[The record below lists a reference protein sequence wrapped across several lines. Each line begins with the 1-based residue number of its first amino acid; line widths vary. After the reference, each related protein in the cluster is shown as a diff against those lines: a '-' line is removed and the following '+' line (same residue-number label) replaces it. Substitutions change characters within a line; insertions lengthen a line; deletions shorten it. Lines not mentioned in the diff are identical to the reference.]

1 MKRMSSYDTG
11 PESSE
16 LSSFSLKGKSSLK
29 KKSEK
34 GDKDVKE
41 KHVEHSSSDEFSDE
55 KETTKKN
62 EHKKKNDHKDKKGS
76 LNNNTQNKNAKGG
89 KQNNNQK
96 SPLDMYKSKLKFITD
111 NMIIIG
117 IILSFMTL
125 ITFKYLEEKYSMEK
139 YLEDGD
145 SFDYYEVLKCKRGDS
160 INKIKKNYRDLSKMY
175 HPDSNKDCKDCDKKF
190 RDITKAYKTLSDP
203 RLKKAYD
210 HSKGKVLKLIESNS
224 INLTMRNFKDLVE
237 NSNDYWIIQIYSDT
251 DNLSLN
257 FSKIWEE
264 AFDKYHEYISFGRIN
279 VLTDRKLVKSKIPF
293 NVKIFPTIFIL
304 APDGTYHLYSN
315 IFNAT
320 SKDFQSY
327 IINNY
332 PNLIYNVQDFN
343 KEYSALV
350 KKNETVSKIGSSHM
364 DKNNKVILLSN
375 KNRLSLQAKHITFK
389 YKHIYTTYTIRYNE
403 IEHLTN
409 EPLKKEI
416 IDALKVL
423 SVKKSEYIKEN
434 ENIDYFLLVNN
445 KSQVKIIRRISSSN
459 IKNVYKDALM
469 KNMVE
474 INASNVDSVCSTVG
488 SRHTYCYVTI
498 IDDLTKEDT
507 LTTLKKIYQNVNNS
521 YASFTSKLGADEVDS
536 SMFIQPVY
544 LLKSSMTKNFFKF
557 VNDKSISTYDSFFMD
572 YSSNTFAT
580 VNEIKNLSNYSQKKE
595 DISFLSNI
603 YKDMEILTFEKIPK
617 YCLPMEVNCLYNPK
631 KTLSYRLY
639 NIFKRTSQMQVI
651 LSAAVGFFLYPSFKQ
666 YGKLSYAC
674 LAASMGAT
682 LLVTNVKDF
691 LLLLAS

>member
-1 MKRMSSYDTG
+1 MKSMSSYDTG

-16 LSSFSLKGKSSLK
+16 LSSFSLKGKSSSK
-29 KKSEK
+29 GK
-34 GDKDVKE
+34 GDKHKNDKNVE
-41 KHVEHSSSDEFSDE
+41 KNSSAEYSDE
-55 KETTKKN
+55 KETKKKDEQKKKKN
-62 EHKKKNDHKDKKGS
+62 EQKDKKGIIS
-76 LNNNTQNKNAKGG
+76 SSQSKNAKSG
-89 KQNNNQK
+89 KQSNIEK
-96 SPLDMYKSKLKFITD
+96 TPMDMFKSKIKFLTD
-111 NMIIIG
+111 NIIIIG

-125 ITFKYLEEKYSMEK
+125 ITFKYLEEKYSLEK
-139 YLEDGD
+139 YLEEGD

-224 INLTMRNFKDLVE
+224 VNLTMRNYKDLVE

-279 VLTDRKLVKSKIPF
+279 ILTDKKLVKSKVPF

-327 IINNY
+327 INNYY
-332 PNLIYNVQDFN
+332 PNLIYNVQHFN
-343 KEYSALV
+343 KAYSSLM
-350 KKNETVSKIGSSHM
+350 KKSDPVSKSGSSHI
-364 DKNNKVILLSN
+364 DKNNKVLLLSN
-375 KNRLSLQAKHITFK
+375 KSKLSLQVKHITFK
-389 YKHIYTTYTIRYNE
+389 YRNIYTTYAIRYDE

-423 SVKKSEYIKEN
+423 SVKKSDYIKEN
-434 ENIDYFLLVNN
+434 ENIDYFILVNN
-445 KSQVKIIRRISSSN
+445 KEQVKIIRRISSTN

-469 KNMVE
+469 KNLVE
-474 INASNVDSVCSTVG
+474 INATNVDSVCSTVG

-498 IDDLTKEDT
+498 IDSLNNEDT
-507 LTTLKKIYQNVNNS
+507 LTSLKKIYQHVNNS
-521 YASFTSKLGADEVDS
+521 YASFTSKLGADESDS

-544 LLKSSMTKNFFKF
+544 LLKSNMTKNFLKF
-557 VNDKSISTYDSFFMD
+557 AKEKSVNTYDSFFMD
-572 YSSNTFAT
+572 YSANTFAT
-580 VNEIKNLSNYSQKKE
+580 INEIKNLSNYSQKKE
-595 DISFLSNI
+595 DLSFLSNI
-603 YKDMEILTFEKIPK
+603 YKDIEILTFEKIPK

-631 KTLSYRLY
+631 KTFSYRLY
-639 NIFKRTSQMQVI
+639 NIFKRTSPMQVI
-651 LSAAVGFFLYPSFKQ
+651 LSAVVGFFLYPSFKN
-666 YGKLSYAC
+666 YGKLRYAC

-682 LLVTNVKDF
+682 LLVTNIKDF
-691 LLLLAS
+691 LLLLAN